1 MDSKT
6 NKKFR
11 DVPLSESNVSLK
23 LIDIQNRCSLLRRKT
38 DLVDG
43 LSLDDPFDKPNTDD
57 PYSRG

>member
-1 MDSKT
+1 M

-38 DLVDG
+38 DLIDE
-43 LSLDDPFDKPNTDD
+43 LSLDGLFDKPNNDD